1 MNIKLIMSQVIR
13 SVGKCTCPT
22 VGVIFRCSEI
32 VCGQEASLLAHCNG
46 IDPLRSILFQW
57 LLQSA
62 DLHIIRHLKY
72 DITAFIFTIEVQ
84 LFFLNWSCLS

>member
-1 MNIKLIMSQVIR
+1 MNVKLMMSQVIR

-22 VGVIFRCSEI
+22 FGVIFRCSEI
-32 VCGQEASLLAHCNG
+32 GVVCGQEVSLLAHCNG

-62 DLHIIRHLKY
+62 DLHIIKHLN
-72 DITAFIFTIEVQ
+72 EVHYCC
-84 LFFLNWSCLS
+84 LHLNN